1 MSEPPAI
8 AVDAEAVAAATAAP
22 AATTTAAAPRIGVL
36 AIATFAVA
44 LAVLLVLYAA
54 LNVPGAWF
62 PAASTTQWPA
72 RDLTITRGTATLAG
86 GELLVTAPGEDN
98 TAIVSLASSIRAT
111 DFEAVHWIAT
121 NVPENADVRLLWRS
135 DYEPQK
141 LNFAKVTVESGRLL
155 PTLVGHD
162 PGWLGRITGLALIVR
177 APLAQPLRIAGVEA
191 KPMGAFEIV
200 RDRAGEWLALEGW
213 TGTSINTVTG
223 GADVQG
229 LPLPL
234 LIAGA
239 VALGAAIAWA
249 WSRYARR
256 RALSLPVLFAVLFVI
271 GWAVLDARW
280 IANLARQ
287 VAITEQQY
295 GNKGW
300 RDKHLAAPDGPL
312 FNFIEK
318 VRAQLPPDAKR
329 VFVASDAHFFRGRAA
344 YHLYPRNVYADAFRN
359 VMPPPESLRLGDWIV
374 VYQRR
379 GMQYDAAT
387 RQLRW
392 DGLAPVTADM
402 KFSDAG
408 AALFEIR

>member
-1 MSEPPAI
+1 LNEPPAP
-8 AVDAEAVAAATAAP
+8 VVEEEVSAAATPSPQIEATP
-22 AATTTAAAPRIGVL
+22 RVGLLAATTFGL
-36 AIATFAVA
+36 ALLLLLAFYVA
-44 LAVLLVLYAA
+44 LNA
-54 LNVPGAWF
+54 PGAWF
-62 PAASTTQWPA
+62 PTASTTQWPA

-86 GELLVTAPGEDN
+86 GELLVTAPGDDN
-98 TAIVSLASSIRAT
+98 TAIVSLTTAIRAS
-111 DFEAVHWIAT
+111 DYAAINWIAT

-135 DYEPQK
+135 DYAPQK
-141 LNFAKVTVESGRLL
+141 LNFAKVGVESGRLL
-155 PTLVGHD
+155 PAVVAND

-177 APLAQPLRIAGVEA
+177 TPLAQPLRIAGVEA
-191 KPMGAFEIV
+191 KPLGALEIV
-200 RDRAGEWLALEGW
+200 RDRAGEWFALEGW

-234 LIAGA
+234 LIACA
-239 VALGAAIAWA
+239 VALAAVIAWI
-249 WSRYARR
+249 WTRYVRR
-256 RALSLPVLFAVLFVI
+256 RDVALPVLFAVLFVI
-271 GWAVLDARW
+271 GWATLDARW
-280 IANLARQ
+280 IANLSRQ

-295 GNKGW
+295 GDKDW

-312 FNFIEK
+312 FAFIEK
-318 VRAQLPPDAKR
+318 VRTQLPADAAR

-344 YHLYPRNVYADAFRN
+344 YHLYPHNVYADAFRN
-359 VMPPPESLRLGDWIV
+359 VMPPPGALRKGDWVV

-379 GMQYDAAT
+379 GMQYDPGS

-392 DGLAPVTADM
+392 DGQAPVGADM